1 MSSTDP
7 TDTPRRGILL
17 AAENGPAIEYD
28 ETGLVLHLADRVVE
42 DLAQR
47 LGAQGGLRATP
58 SQEAPAS
65 EVQPNAPR
73 ARLDPALLGD
83 LDAWDLT
90 DEGTWYRFMA
100 RLPGAEGNRHY
111 LRPREGGG
119 IIAETGGAVQG
130 IFGLG
135 CGRQNTTWPEVPRF
149 RHHVV
154 MAKSPSEGEPERRVE
169 NLRETSGESALADAL
184 LARRHEDCRAL
195 PLIVA
200 GQAQHPAGPEL
211 NADEA
216 LAALDLRLA
225 KWRVLAQDLGKP
237 ARLLAL
243 RVMLGPDQAPED
255 AESFHKAAIAHLDA
269 LTARIPTAELGKLRF
284 LTTIDSG
291 AWWQHAA
298 EANRPALDG
307 QHRMIL
313 RPGPH
318 HLLVAAPGYMFA
330 QDDLGQPTYAA
341 ALARA
346 EMEAYALEADL
357 AGESWT
363 CPLLCLA
370 ERSDDVI
377 RATFKTDGGLMI
389 DPADPF
395 GAGATAGFGLGG
407 TEAKIA
413 SVEVAPDDPAAV
425 LIKLAG
431 ALAPSPGA
439 EALQLDYA
447 IGGPE
452 RARAAESF
460 PPACGALRDHWQAP
474 APAGGDLHRWALP
487 GSLEVQ

>member
-28 ETGLVLHLADRVVE
+28 ETGLVLHLADKVVE
-42 DLAQR
+42 DLARR
-47 LGAQGGLRATP
+47 LGGKVSGAAAETAAETGE
-58 SQEAPAS
+58 EAPVAT
-65 EVQPNAPR
+65 AR
-73 ARLDPALLGD
+73 AAQIDLGVLGD
-83 LDAWDLT
+83 IDAWDLQET
-90 DEGTWYRFMA
+90 GTWYRFMA

-135 CGRQNTTWPEVPRF
+135 CGRQNTTWPELPRF

-154 MAKSPSEGEPERRVE
+154 MAKAPSEGEPERRVE

-184 LARRHEDCRAL
+184 LARRHDNYQAL

-200 GQAQHPAGPEL
+200 GQVQHPAGPEL
-211 NADEA
+211 DADEA

-225 KWRVLAQDLGKP
+225 KWRALAQDLGKP

-284 LTTIDSG
+284 LTVIDSG

-370 ERSDDVI
+370 EREGDVI
-377 RATFKTDGGLMI
+377 RATFKTDGGLLI

-395 GAGATAGFGLGG
+395 GAGPAAGFGLGATS

-413 SVEVAPDDPAAV
+413 
-425 LIKLAG
+425 
-431 ALAPSPGA
+431 
-439 EALQLDYA
+439 
-447 IGGPE
+447 
-452 RARAAESF
+452 
-460 PPACGALRDHWQAP
+460 
-474 APAGGDLHRWALP
+474 
-487 GSLEVQ
+487 